1 MNIKH
6 FFLENELCWYTS
18 LASMLDSLTF
28 ESHIPYTSG
37 KHVRAMNTPLYPT
50 FLCSKSR
57 VCRGIPIFLIF
68 APKHT
73 LWVLT
78 RVPTIYVLSK
88 NKKSIKI
95 LLLKFFNFY
104 VITDTTTNSNIEAYE
119 KSILYSTFLTKIKAL
134 S

>member
-1 MNIKH
+1 MG
-6 FFLENELCWYTS
+6 
-18 LASMLDSLTF
+18 DSLTF

-37 KHVRAMNTPLYPT
+37 KHVRAMNTPIYPT
-50 FLCSKSR
+50 FLYSKSR

-78 RVPTIYVLSK
+78 RVPTIYALSK

-95 LLLKFFNFY
+95 FLLKFFNFY

-119 KSILYSTFLTKIKAL
+119 KVYCTALFSQKLKHYLSKTYANIHYICKCTHSTK
-134 S
+134 